1 MLILLLAV
9 PPLGMVA
16 AIIITLR
23 LAKKKRRKPGKVTRL
38 GNFED
43 E

>member
-1 MLILLLAV
+1 MLVLLLAV

-23 LAKKKRRKPGKVTRL
+23 LAKKKAKKTWEGDA
-38 GNFED
+38 FWQF
-43 E
+43 